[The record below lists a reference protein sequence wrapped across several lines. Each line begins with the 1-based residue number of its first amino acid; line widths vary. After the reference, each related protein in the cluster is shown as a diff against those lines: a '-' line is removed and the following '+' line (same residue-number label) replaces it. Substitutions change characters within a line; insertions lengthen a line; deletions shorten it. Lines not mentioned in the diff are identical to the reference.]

1 MKKRGIQAVA
11 MAAAVTMAA
20 SLFGCAAAPA
30 APQEAPA
37 AEEAPAEAV
46 EEAAEETPAEETAEA
61 EAPEAAEEAAAEAE
75 AAETETAAS
84 GTRIFTDSVG
94 REVELDAEITRIA
107 ATGPLAQIALYAIA
121 PDLMVGWTSDWSEAS
136 EKYIPEEYLS
146 LPVLGQLYGGKGEMN
161 LEEVLAAD
169 PQVVIDFGQPKGSI
183 VEDLDGLQE
192 QTGIPFVHIT
202 ASLQETGDAYRKL
215 GELLGREE
223 KGEEIAAYCEEI
235 CGKCL
240 AAAEA
245 SEPAKLLFITGENGL
260 NVIAQN
266 SFHAEVVD
274 LLSDNLAVVDEPSSK
289 GTGNESDLEQIMNW
303 NPEVII
309 FSPDSIYDTVGEDPA
324 WQTIPAI
331 ADHRYY
337 EVPAEPY
344 NWMGFPPSVQRYLGM
359 LWLAK
364 TLYPDAADYDL
375 KEEIVRYYDL
385 FYHYELTDEEYD
397 ALMEKAQ

>member
-1 MKKRGIQAVA
+1 MKKKAVRLTTIL
-11 MAAAVTMAA
+11 AAAALSA
-20 SLFGCAAAPA
+20 SAFGCAAAPA
-30 APQEAPA
+30 AQPA
-37 AEEAPAEAV
+37 AEEAPAETAEEAPAEAEEETAEEAEV
-46 EEAAEETPAEETAEA
+46 TAEEAETEEAAAEETAE
-61 EAPEAAEEAAAEAE
+61 
-75 AAETETAAS
+75 T
-84 GTRIFTDSVG
+84 TRIFTDSAG
-94 REVELDAEITRIA
+94 REVEVDAEITRIA

-136 EKYIPEEYLS
+136 EKYIPEEYLA

-161 LEEVLAAD
+161 LEELLAAD
-169 PQVVIDFGQPKGSI
+169 PQVVIDFGQPKASI

-202 ASLQETGDAYRKL
+202 ASLLETGDAYRKL

-223 KGEEIAAYCEEI
+223 EGEALAAYCEET
-235 CGKCL
+235 CEKCL

-260 NVIAQN
+260 NVIAKD

-274 LLSDNLAVVDEPSSK
+274 LLADNLAVVDEPSSK

-309 FSPDSIYDTVGEDPA
+309 FSPDSNYETVGEDPA

-331 ADHRYY
+331 ENHRYY
-337 EVPAEPY
+337 EVPAQPY
-344 NWMGFPPSVQRYLGM
+344 NWMGFPPSVQRYPGM

-385 FYHYELTDEEYD
+385 FYHYELTDEEYEE
-397 ALMEKAQ
+397 LMKKAQ

>member
-1 MKKRGIQAVA
+1 MKKRAVRLTTILT
-11 MAAAVTMAA
+11 AAVLSM
-20 SLFGCAAAPA
+20 SVFGCAAMPA
-30 APQEAPA
+30 ATPAAEAEAPA
-37 AEEAPAEAV
+37 ETAEEAPADA
-46 EEAAEETPAEETAEA
+46 AEETAE
-61 EAPEAAEEAAAEAE
+61 EAADEADAPVEEAETEEAAAE
-75 AAETETAAS
+75 ETADA
-84 GTRIFTDSVG
+84 TRIFTDSAG
-94 REVELDAEITRIA
+94 RDVEVDAEITRIA

-136 EKYIPEEYLS
+136 EKYIPEEYLA

-161 LEEVLAAD
+161 LEELLAAD
-169 PQVVIDFGQPKGSI
+169 PQVVIDFGQPKASI

-202 ASLQETGDAYRKL
+202 ASLLETGDAYRKL

-223 KGEEIAAYCEEI
+223 EGEALAAYCEET
-235 CGKCL
+235 CEKCL

-260 NVIAQN
+260 NVIAKD

-274 LLSDNLAVVDEPSSK
+274 LLADNLAVVDEPSSK

-309 FSPDSIYDTVGEDPA
+309 FAPDSIYETVGEDPA

-331 ADHRYY
+331 ADQRYY
-337 EVPAEPY
+337 EVPAQPY
-344 NWMGFPPSVQRYLGM
+344 NWMGFPPSVQRYAGM

-375 KEEIVRYYDL
+375 KEEIVKYYDL
-385 FYHYELTDEEYD
+385 FYHYELTDEEYEE
-397 ALMEKAQ
+397 LMEKAQ

>member
-1 MKKRGIQAVA
+1 MKKKAVRLTTIL
-11 MAAAVTMAA
+11 AAAALSA
-20 SLFGCAAAPA
+20 SAFGCAAAPA
-30 APQEAPA
+30 AQPA
-37 AEEAPAEAV
+37 AEEAPAETA
-46 EEAAEETPAEETAEA
+46 EEAPAEAEEETAEEA
-61 EAPEAAEEAAAEAE
+61 EVTAEEAETEEAAAE
-75 AAETETAAS
+75 ETADA
-84 GTRIFTDSVG
+84 TRIFTDSAG
-94 REVELDAEITRIA
+94 REVEVDAEITRIA

-136 EKYIPEEYLS
+136 EKYIPEEYLA

-161 LEEVLAAD
+161 LEELLAAD
-169 PQVVIDFGQPKGSI
+169 PQVVIDFGQPKASI

-202 ASLQETGDAYRKL
+202 ASLLETGDAYRKL

-223 KGEEIAAYCEEI
+223 EGEALATYCEET
-235 CGKCL
+235 CEKCL

-260 NVIAQN
+260 NVIAKD

-274 LLSDNLAVVDEPSSK
+274 LLADNLAVVDEPSSK

-309 FSPDSIYDTVGEDPA
+309 FSPDSIYETVGEDPA

-331 ADHRYY
+331 ENHRYY
-337 EVPAEPY
+337 EVPAQPY
-344 NWMGFPPSVQRYLGM
+344 NWMGFPPSVQRYPGM

-385 FYHYELTDEEYD
+385 FYHYELTDEEYEE
-397 ALMEKAQ
+397 LMKKAQ

>member
-1 MKKRGIQAVA
+1 MKKKAVRLTTIL
-11 MAAAVTMAA
+11 AAAALSA
-20 SLFGCAAAPA
+20 SAFGCAAAPA
-30 APQEAPA
+30 AQPA
-37 AEEAPAEAV
+37 AEEAPAETAEEAPAEAEEETAEEAEV
-46 EEAAEETPAEETAEA
+46 TAEEAETEEAAAEETAE
-61 EAPEAAEEAAAEAE
+61 
-75 AAETETAAS
+75 T
-84 GTRIFTDSVG
+84 TRIFTDSAG
-94 REVELDAEITRIA
+94 REVEVDAEITRIA

-136 EKYIPEEYLS
+136 EKYIPEEYLA

-161 LEEVLAAD
+161 LEELLAAD
-169 PQVVIDFGQPKGSI
+169 PQVVIDFGQPKASI

-202 ASLQETGDAYRKL
+202 ASLLETGDAYRKL

-223 KGEEIAAYCEEI
+223 EGEALAAYCEET
-235 CGKCL
+235 CEKCL

-260 NVIAQN
+260 NVIAKD

-274 LLSDNLAVVDEPSSK
+274 LLADNLAVVDEPSSK

-309 FSPDSIYDTVGEDPA
+309 FSPDSIYETVGEDPA

-331 ADHRYY
+331 ENHRYY
-337 EVPAEPY
+337 EVPAQPY
-344 NWMGFPPSVQRYLGM
+344 NWMGFPPSVQRYPGM

-385 FYHYELTDEEYD
+385 FYHYELTDEEYEE
-397 ALMEKAQ
+397 LMKKAQ

>member
-1 MKKRGIQAVA
+1 MKKKAVRLTTIL
-11 MAAAVTMAA
+11 AAAALSA
-20 SLFGCAAAPA
+20 SAFGCAAAPA
-30 APQEAPA
+30 AQPA
-37 AEEAPAEAV
+37 AEEAPAETEEAPAEAEEETAEEAEV
-46 EEAAEETPAEETAEA
+46 TAEEAETEEAAAEETAE
-61 EAPEAAEEAAAEAE
+61 
-75 AAETETAAS
+75 T
-84 GTRIFTDSVG
+84 TRIFTDSAG
-94 REVELDAEITRIA
+94 REVEVDAEITRIA

-136 EKYIPEEYLS
+136 EKYIPEEYLA

-161 LEEVLAAD
+161 LEELLAAD
-169 PQVVIDFGQPKGSI
+169 PQVVIDFGQPKASI

-202 ASLQETGDAYRKL
+202 ASLLETGDAYRKL

-223 KGEEIAAYCEEI
+223 EGEALAAYCEET
-235 CGKCL
+235 CEKCL

-260 NVIAQN
+260 NVIAKD

-274 LLSDNLAVVDEPSSK
+274 LLADNLAVVDEPSSK

-309 FSPDSIYDTVGEDPA
+309 FSPDSIYETVGEDPA

-331 ADHRYY
+331 ENHRYY
-337 EVPAEPY
+337 EVPAQPY
-344 NWMGFPPSVQRYLGM
+344 NWMGFPPSVQRYPGM

-385 FYHYELTDEEYD
+385 FYHYELTDEEYEE
-397 ALMEKAQ
+397 LMKKAQ

>member
-1 MKKRGIQAVA
+1 MKKKAVRLTTIL
-11 MAAAVTMAA
+11 AAAALSA
-20 SLFGCAAAPA
+20 SAFGCAAAPA
-30 APQEAPA
+30 AQPA
-37 AEEAPAEAV
+37 AEEAPAETEEAPAEAEEETAEEAEV
-46 EEAAEETPAEETAEA
+46 TAEEAETEEAAAEETAE
-61 EAPEAAEEAAAEAE
+61 
-75 AAETETAAS
+75 T
-84 GTRIFTDSVG
+84 TRIFTDSAG
-94 REVELDAEITRIA
+94 REVEVDAEITRIA

-136 EKYIPEEYLS
+136 EKYMPEEYLA

-161 LEEVLAAD
+161 LEELLAAD
-169 PQVVIDFGQPKGSI
+169 PQVVIDFGQPKASI

-202 ASLQETGDAYRKL
+202 ASLLETGDAYRKL

-223 KGEEIAAYCEEI
+223 EGEALAAYCEET
-235 CGKCL
+235 CEKCL

-260 NVIAQN
+260 NVIAKD

-274 LLSDNLAVVDEPSSK
+274 LLADNLAVVDEPSSK

-309 FSPDSIYDTVGEDPA
+309 FSPDSIYETVGEDPA

-331 ADHRYY
+331 ENHRYY
-337 EVPAEPY
+337 EVPAQPY
-344 NWMGFPPSVQRYLGM
+344 NWMGFPPSVQRYPGM

-385 FYHYELTDEEYD
+385 FYHYELTDEEYEE
-397 ALMEKAQ
+397 LMKKAQ

>member
-1 MKKRGIQAVA
+1 MKKKAVRLTTIL
-11 MAAAVTMAA
+11 AAAALSA
-20 SLFGCAAAPA
+20 SAFGCAAAPA
-30 APQEAPA
+30 AQPA
-37 AEEAPAEAV
+37 AEEAPAETA
-46 EEAAEETPAEETAEA
+46 EEAPAEAEEETAEEA
-61 EAPEAAEEAAAEAE
+61 EVTAEEAETEEAAAE
-75 AAETETAAS
+75 ETAQT
-84 GTRIFTDSVG
+84 TRIFTDSAG
-94 REVELDAEITRIA
+94 REVEVDAEITRIA

-136 EKYIPEEYLS
+136 EKYIPEEYLA

-161 LEEVLAAD
+161 LEELLAAD
-169 PQVVIDFGQPKGSI
+169 PQVVIDFGQPKASI

-202 ASLQETGDAYRKL
+202 ASLLETGDAYRKL

-223 KGEEIAAYCEEI
+223 EGEALAAYCEET
-235 CGKCL
+235 CEKCL

-260 NVIAQN
+260 NVIAKD

-274 LLSDNLAVVDEPSSK
+274 LLADNLAVVDEPSSK

-309 FSPDSIYDTVGEDPA
+309 FSPDSIYETVGEDPA

-331 ADHRYY
+331 ENHRYY
-337 EVPAEPY
+337 EVPAQPY
-344 NWMGFPPSVQRYLGM
+344 NWMGFPPSVQRYPGM

-385 FYHYELTDEEYD
+385 FYHYELTDEEYEE
-397 ALMEKAQ
+397 LMKKAQ